1 MIFVE
6 NKRRKIEAIQNQHP
20 NAIILDITS
29 TSPYRYGIILSPF
42 FPHGM
47 IPVPG
52 DSRGMTANS
61 VESIWQGLKVFEN
74 CDIDTSLFEK
84 LEMKG
89 LKRTVRKYGMP
100 KGHRFGVYSDEL
112 LGYQDAKEKIYLP
125 TFKYVLDNIPEV
137 KHIVD
142 RIREQAEISDI
153 VLLDYNINPNNE
165 NPNKPLSHA
174 ELVKA
179 YIEGRYPVVL

>member
-47 IPVPG
+47 IPIPG
-52 DSRGMTANS
+52 DSHGMTANS

-74 CDIDTSLFEK
+74 YDVDTRLFEK
-84 LEMKG
+84 RDMKG
-89 LKRTVRKYGMP
+89 LKRTARKYGMP
-100 KGHRFGVYSDEL
+100 KGHRFGVFSDEL
-112 LGYQDAKEKIYLP
+112 LGYQDAKNKIYLP
-125 TFKYVLDNIPEV
+125 AFKYVLENIPEV
-137 KHIVD
+137 QRIVE
-142 RIREQAEISDI
+142 RIRKEAEKTDI

-165 NPNKPLSHA
+165 NPSKPLSHA

-179 YIEGRYPVVL
+179 FIEGHYPDAL